1 MQQVINGRYHIA
13 NIHTD
18 LIGQGAM
25 GAVYQGIDQQTGEPV
40 AIKHLKP
47 ELLAANP
54 RQLDRFAREGE
65 LLRQLNHPNIVKVLK
80 AVAEA
85 GQHYII
91 MEYVQ
96 GGSLRDLLDQQPQL
110 PIPRVLSI
118 AIDVADALTRTHRL
132 NVIHR
137 DLKPANVL
145 LAQDGSPRLTDFGL
159 AFLEDGANLTQS
171 GALVG
176 TLDYIPPEA
185 CQGKALDRRMDIW
198 SFGVMLFEMLAG
210 QRPFT
215 GSNLYATITAI
226 LSTPTP
232 DLFRFRADVN
242 DALADLVYR
251 MLQKDPQQRIPSSR
265 LVGAELEAIMQGS
278 DIRPAAAVNLL
289 REQMALP
296 DKPRFETSTSDK
308 TAVHRHNLPP
318 QTMPCIG
325 REAELATLTEFV
337 GDPQKRLISI
347 VGPGG
352 MGKTR
357 LALAL
362 AEQQVGRFSY
372 GVYFAPLAAAATRA
386 DMVNAI
392 AEAVELNFYTGGNPE
407 QQLLDFLREKE
418 TLLILDSV
426 EHLQTSA
433 GFFTDLLQAATA
445 VTLILTS
452 RERLRLREEQVI
464 ALAEWEFPASLA
476 PQAALLSAP
485 ALLFAQSAQR
495 LQSNFELDEHDL
507 PALADICRAVGG
519 TPLGLILAA
528 TWVEMLTIAEIAAE
542 ISASLDFLETDMRDV
557 PERHRSLRA
566 VFDSSWNLLNESER
580 DVFMK
585 LSVFQGGFSRQA
597 AQEITAASLRD
608 LMALSNRSLLHR
620 DPDGR
625 YHTQRLLQQYAAEQ
639 LSQSP
644 DAHFL
649 VHDQHAAYY
658 ADLLQ
663 THNRQMKGSDQQAA
677 LAEMEQE
684 QDNLRAAWEWALG
697 QGQTE
702 LLHQMVDALCRF
714 YDWRGHYQEGD
725 QFCGTA
731 VRQLTRSLDSDS
743 VRLWAKLLGWQ
754 GKFNL
759 LLGRTEV
766 AGQVI
771 DQGLKLLAGASPAGS
786 SLAWAD
792 TRAETA
798 FLLRRQAQFFLMSGG
813 REQARQAGGQS
824 LELLEALGDAWG
836 MAYTLDILG
845 QVAWNVGAYG
855 EAQPLYERSL
865 AIRQSLQD
873 RRGTAD
879 SLRALGLIALFQGR
893 IPDTMRLMQESNGIR
908 KEIGDVAGTAVGLAD
923 TATAHMIA
931 GNFPEAIKLLDE
943 SLLFYTQLGYR
954 QAMAHWYTLL
964 SLACLSNGEFERAR
978 RHAERGRT
986 LSREVSYK
994 RGIALSNWMLGCLS
1008 VAVGN
1013 EAGAKTLFTQS
1024 VAGFREINQQDELAW
1039 ALAELSKVEL
1049 TLGNPVAAQAQVLES
1064 LQIGARLK
1072 SFLPLNFALPAT
1084 AVLLA
1089 WRSTQTDNVL
1099 EAQQLQEQAVELYA
1113 LAARYPSVGKSAY
1126 LDGITGA
1133 HIREMTANLP
1143 ADVQQVAQERGQK
1156 GDLFTAVPALIQ
1168 QLSTVRP

>member
-1 MQQVINGRYHIA
+1 MSAQQTINGRYHIA

-25 GAVYQGIDQQTGEPV
+25 GAVYRGVDRQTGEPV

-65 LLRQLNHPNIVKVLK
+65 LLRQLNHPNIVKVLE

-96 GGSLRDLLDQQPQL
+96 GGSLRDLLDQHPQL
-110 PIPRVLSI
+110 PLPHVLSI

-132 NVIHR
+132 NIIHR

-215 GSNLYATITAI
+215 GNNLYATITAI

-278 DIRPAAAVNLL
+278 DIRPASTASLL
-289 REQMALP
+289 REQIILP

-318 QTMPCIG
+318 QTMSCIG

-337 GDPQKRLISI
+337 SNPQTRLISI

-372 GVYFAPLAAAATRA
+372 GVYFVPLTAATTRA
-386 DMVNAI
+386 DIVNAI
-392 AEAVELNFYTGGNPE
+392 AEAVEFNFYTGGNPE

-418 TLLILDSV
+418 VLLILDGL
-426 EHLQTSA
+426 EHLQSSA
-433 GFFTDLLQAATA
+433 GLLTDLLSAATA

-464 ALAEWEFPASLA
+464 TLAEWEFPASLA

-485 ALLFAQSAQR
+485 ALLFTQSAQR
-495 LQSNFELDEHDL
+495 LQPNFELDEHDL

-528 TWVEMLTIAEIAAE
+528 TWVEMLTIAEIATE

-566 VFDSSWNLLNESER
+566 VFDSSWNLLNDSER

-597 AQEITAASLRD
+597 AQEITEASLRD

-644 DAHFL
+644 DAHFT
-649 VHDQHAAYY
+649 VHDQHAATY
-658 ADLLQ
+658 AAMLH
-663 THNRQMKGSDQQAA
+663 THNQQMKGSDQQAA
-677 LAEMEQE
+677 LAEMQQE
-684 QDNLRAAWEWALG
+684 EDNLRAAWEWALG

-702 LLHQMVDALCRF
+702 LLHRMVDALCRF
-714 YDWRGHYQEGD
+714 YDWRGRYQEGD
-725 QFCGTA
+725 QFCSTA
-731 VRQLTRSLDSDS
+731 VRQLARALDGES

-771 DQGLKLLAGASPAGS
+771 EQGLKLFDGS

-798 FLLRRQAQFFLMSGG
+798 FLLRRQAQYLLMSGD
-813 REQARQAGGQS
+813 REQARQAGAQS
-824 LELLEALGDAWG
+824 LELLEALHDEWG
-836 MAYTLDILG
+836 TAYTLDVLG
-845 QVAWNVGAYG
+845 QIAWNVGAYG

-865 AIRQSLQD
+865 IIRQSLGD

-893 IPDTMRLMQESNGIR
+893 IPDTARLMQESNTVR

-923 TATAHMIA
+923 MGTAFMIA
-931 GNFPEAIKLLDE
+931 GNFPEAIKLLEE
-943 SLLFYTQLGYR
+943 SLALYTQLGYR

-964 SLACLSNGEFERAR
+964 ALGCLSHGEFEKSR

-994 RGIALSNWMLGCLS
+994 RGAALSNWVLGCLNV
-1008 VAVGN
+1008 VAGN
-1013 EAGAKTLFTQS
+1013 DTGAKSLFSQS
-1024 VAGFREINQQDELAW
+1024 VTLFREINQQDELAW

-1049 TLGNPVAAQAQVLES
+1049 ALGNPAAAQAQVLEA

-1089 WRSTQTDNVL
+1089 WQSAQTDDPT
-1099 EAQQLQEQAVELYA
+1099 ARRQLQEQAIELYA

-1126 LDGITGA
+1126 LNGITGA
-1133 HIREMTANLP
+1133 HIREMTAKLP
-1143 ADVQQVAQERGQK
+1143 ADVQQAAQERGQK

-1168 QLSTVRP
+1168 QLSAEKP

>member
-1 MQQVINGRYHIA
+1 MQQIINGRYHIA

-25 GAVYQGIDQQTGEPV
+25 GAVYRGIDQQSGEPV

-65 LLRQLNHPNIVKVLK
+65 LLRQLNHPNIVKVY
-80 AVAEA
+80 ATAAEA

-110 PIPRVLSI
+110 PIPRILSI

-132 NVIHR
+132 NIIHR

-159 AFLEDGANLTQS
+159 AFLDDGANLTQS

-198 SFGVMLFEMLAG
+198 SFGVLLFEMLAG

-278 DIRPAAAVNLL
+278 DIRPAASVALV
-289 REQMALP
+289 REKIALP
-296 DKPRFETSTSDK
+296 EKPRFETSTSDK

-325 REAELATLTEFV
+325 REAELAALTEFV
-337 GDPQKRLISI
+337 SDPQKRLISI

-372 GVYFAPLAAAATRA
+372 GVYFVPLAAADSRA
-386 DMVNAI
+386 DMVNAM
-392 AEAVELNFYTGGNPE
+392 AEAVEFHFYTGGNPE

-418 TLLILDSV
+418 ALLILDSV
-426 EHLQTSA
+426 EHLQASA
-433 GFFTDLLQAATA
+433 GFFTELLQAATA

-452 RERLRLREEQVI
+452 RERLRLREEQVVT
-464 ALAEWEFPASLA
+464 LAEWEFPASLA

-485 ALLFAQSAQR
+485 ALLFTQSAQR

-507 PALADICRAVGG
+507 PALANICRAVGG

-528 TWVEMLTIAEIAAE
+528 TWVEMLTIAEIAGE

-597 AQEITAASLRD
+597 AQEITDASLRD

-620 DPDGR
+620 DPNGR

-644 DAHFL
+644 EAHFL

-697 QGQTE
+697 QGQAE

-714 YDWRGHYQEGD
+714 YDWRGRYQEGD

-731 VRQLTRSLDSDS
+731 VRQLTRSLDNDS

-759 LLGRTEV
+759 LLGRTEI

-771 DQGLKLLAGASPAGS
+771 DQGLKLLAGS

-798 FLLRRQAQFFLMSGG
+798 FLLRRQAQFSLMSGD

-824 LELLEALGDAWG
+824 LELLEALGDEWG

-855 EAQPLYERSL
+855 EALPLYERSL

-923 TATAHMIA
+923 TATAYMIA
-931 GNFPEAIKLLDE
+931 GNFPEAIKLLEE
-943 SLLFYTQLGYR
+943 SLALYTQLGYR

-964 SLACLSNGEFERAR
+964 SLACLSHGEFERAR

-986 LSREVSYK
+986 LSREVGYK
-994 RGIALSNWMLGCLS
+994 RGIALSNWMLGCLN
-1008 VAVGN
+1008 VVIGN
-1013 EAGAKTLFTQS
+1013 QAGAKTLFTQS

-1049 TLGNPVAAQAQVLES
+1049 ALGDPAAAQAQVLES

-1089 WRSTQTDNVL
+1089 WRSTQTADAA
-1099 EAQQLQEQAVELYA
+1099 EAQQLQEQAVELFA

-1126 LDGITGA
+1126 LNGITGA
-1133 HIREMTANLP
+1133 HIREMTATLP
-1143 ADVQQVAQERGQK
+1143 ADIQHAAMERGQK

-1168 QLSTVRP
+1168 QLSAERP

>member
-1 MQQVINGRYHIA
+1 MSIEQTINGRYHIA
-13 NIHTD
+13 NVHTD

-25 GAVYQGIDQQTGEPV
+25 GAVYRGIDQQTGDPV

-65 LLRQLNHPNIVKVLK
+65 LLRQLNHPNIVQVY
-80 AVAEA
+80 ATVAEA

-96 GGSLRDLLDQQPQL
+96 GGSLRDLLDQNPQL
-110 PIPRVLSI
+110 PLPRVLSI

-132 NVIHR
+132 NIIHR

-145 LAQDGSPRLTDFGL
+145 LALDGSPRLTDFGL

-232 DLFRFRADVN
+232 DLFRFRPDVN

-278 DIRPAAAVNLL
+278 DIRPAAITLM
-289 REQMALP
+289 REQVALP
-296 DKPRFETSTSDK
+296 DKARFETSTSDK

-325 REAELATLTEFV
+325 REAELATLNEFV
-337 GDPQKRLISI
+337 DNPQTRLITI
-347 VGPGG
+347 IGAGG

-372 GVYFAPLAAAATRA
+372 GVYFVPLAAADSRA

-392 AEAVELNFYTGGNPE
+392 AEAVDFHFYTGGNPE

-418 TLLILDSV
+418 MLLVLDGL

-433 GFFTDLLQAATA
+433 GFLTDMLSAATA

-452 RERLRLREEQVI
+452 RERLRLREEQVVT
-464 ALAEWEFPASLA
+464 LAEWEFPHNL
-476 PQAALLSAP
+476 PPLDALKSAP
-485 ALLFAQSAQR
+485 AQLFTQSARR
-495 LQSNFELDEHDL
+495 LQPNFELDEHDV

-519 TPLGLILAA
+519 TPLGLMLAA
-528 TWVEMLTIAEIAAE
+528 TWVEMLTIAEIATE

-585 LSVFQGGFSRQA
+585 LSVFQAGFSRQA
-597 AQEITAASLRD
+597 AQEITGASLRD
-608 LMALSNRSLLHR
+608 LMALANRSLLHR

-658 ADLLQ
+658 ALMLQ
-663 THNRQMKGSDQQAA
+663 THNRQMKGSEQQAA

-684 QDNLRAAWEWALG
+684 QDNQRAAWEWAIG

-714 YDWRGHYQEGD
+714 YDWRGRYQEGD

-731 VRQLTRSLDSDS
+731 VRQLARALDGES
-743 VRLWAKLLGWQ
+743 VRLWARLLGWQ

-771 DQGLKLLAGASPAGS
+771 DQGLQLLTDAAP
-786 SLAWAD
+786 AWAD

-798 FLLRRQAQFFLMSGG
+798 FLLRRQAQFFLMSGD
-813 REQARQAGGQS
+813 RERARQAGEQS
-824 LELLEALGDAWG
+824 LELLETIGDEWG

-879 SLRALGLIALFQGR
+879 SLRALGLLALFQGR

-923 TATAHMIA
+923 MSTAFMIA
-931 GNFPEAIKLLDE
+931 GSFPEAIQLLDE
-943 SLLFYTQLGYR
+943 SLALYTQLGYR

-964 SLACLSNGEFERAR
+964 ALACLSNGEYEKAR

-994 RGIALSNWMLGCLS
+994 RGIALSNWVLGCLS
-1008 VAVGN
+1008 VVAGN
-1013 EAGAKTLFTQS
+1013 EAGAKSLFTQS

-1049 TLGNPVAAQAQVLES
+1049 AMGNAAAAQAQVLEA

-1072 SFLPLNFALPAT
+1072 AFLPLSFALPAT

-1089 WRSTQTDNVL
+1089 GQSTQTD
-1099 EAQQLQEQAVELYA
+1099 APGIKQQYQEQALELYA

-1133 HIREMTANLP
+1133 QIREMTASLP
-1143 ADVQQVAQERGQK
+1143 ADIQQAAMERGQK

-1168 QLSTVRP
+1168 QLGQPRP

>member
-1 MQQVINGRYHIA
+1 MSIEQTINGRYHITHL
-13 NIHTD
+13 HTD

-25 GAVYQGIDQQTGEPV
+25 GAVYRGVDQQTGEPV

-65 LLRQLNHPNIVKVLK
+65 LLRQLNHPNIVKVY
-80 AVAEA
+80 AAIAEA

-110 PIPRVLSI
+110 PLPRVLSI

-132 NVIHR
+132 NIIHR

-159 AFLEDGANLTQS
+159 AFLDDGANLTQS

-185 CQGKALDRRMDIW
+185 CQGKALDKRMDIW

-226 LSTPTP
+226 LTTPTP
-232 DLFRFRADVN
+232 DLFRFRPDVN

-278 DIRPAAAVNLL
+278 DIRPAATITLM
-289 REQMALP
+289 REQLALP

-318 QTMPCIG
+318 QTMTCIG

-337 GDPQKRLISI
+337 SNPQTRLITI

-372 GVYFAPLAAAATRA
+372 GVYFVPLAAADTRA

-392 AEAVELNFYTGGNPE
+392 AGAVDFHFYTGGNPE
-407 QQLLDFLREKE
+407 QQLVDFLREKE
-418 TLLILDSV
+418 LLLILDSM

-433 GFFTDLLQAATA
+433 GLLTDLLSAATA

-464 ALAEWEFPASLA
+464 TLAEWEFPHNLPADLA
-476 PQAALLSAP
+476 LHSAP
-485 ALLFAQSAQR
+485 AQLFTQSAQR
-495 LQSNFELDEHDL
+495 LQPNFELDEHDV

-519 TPLGLILAA
+519 TPLGLMLAA
-528 TWVEMLTIAEIAAE
+528 TWVEMLTIAEIANE

-566 VFDSSWNLLNESER
+566 VFDSSWNFLNESER

-597 AQEITAASLRD
+597 AQEITGASLRD
-608 LMALSNRSLLHR
+608 LMALANRSLLHR

-658 ADLLQ
+658 AAMLQ
-663 THNRQMKGSDQQAA
+663 THNQQMKGNDQQAA

-684 QDNLRAAWEWALG
+684 QDNLRAAWEWAIG
-697 QGQTE
+697 QGQAD

-714 YDWRGHYQEGD
+714 YDWRGRYQEGD

-731 VRQLTRSLDSDS
+731 VRHLTRALDGDN

-759 LLGRTEV
+759 LLGRTEI

-771 DQGLKLLAGASPAGS
+771 EQGLKLLDSSAPSGA
-786 SLAWAD
+786 SLAWTD
-792 TRAETA
+792 TRAEMA
-798 FLLRRQAQFFLMSGG
+798 FLLRRQAQFFLMSGD
-813 REQARQAGGQS
+813 REQARQAGRQS
-824 LELLEALGDAWG
+824 LELLETLGDEWG
-836 MAYTLDILG
+836 IAYSLDMLG
-845 QVAWNVGAYG
+845 QIAWNVGAYG

-879 SLRALGLIALFQGR
+879 SLRALGLLALFQGR
-893 IPDTMRLMQESNGIR
+893 IPDTMRLMQESNAIR

-923 TATAHMIA
+923 TSTAFMIA
-931 GNFPEAIKLLDE
+931 GNFPEAIRLLEE
-943 SLLFYTQLGYR
+943 SLALYTQLGYR
-954 QAMAHWYTLL
+954 QAMAHWFTLL
-964 SLACLSNGEFERAR
+964 ALACLSHGDFEKSR

-994 RGIALSNWMLGCLS
+994 RGVALSNWVLGCLS
-1008 VAVGN
+1008 VVAGN
-1013 EAGAKTLFTQS
+1013 EAGAKSLFLQS

-1039 ALAELSKVEL
+1039 ALAELGKVEL
-1049 TLGNPVAAQAQVLES
+1049 ALGNPAAAQAQVLEA
-1064 LQIGARLK
+1064 LQIGVRLK

-1084 AVLLA
+1084 AVLLT
-1089 WRSTQTDNVL
+1089 WQSTQTDDP
-1099 EAQQLQEQAVELYA
+1099 AGRRQLQEQAVELYA

-1133 HIREMTANLP
+1133 RIREMTADLP
-1143 ADVQQVAQERGQK
+1143 ADIQQAAQERGQK

-1168 QLSTVRP
+1168 QLSL

>member
-1 MQQVINGRYHIA
+1 MHRQQIINGRYHIPHLPTA
-13 NIHTD
+13 

-25 GAVYQGIDQQTGEPV
+25 GSVYLGRDQQTGDPV

-65 LLRQLNHPNIVKVLK
+65 LLRQLNHPNIVKVLA

-132 NVIHR
+132 NIIHR

-145 LAQDGSPRLTDFGL
+145 LAHDGSPRLTDFGL

-198 SFGVMLFEMLAG
+198 AFGVMLFEMLAG

-251 MLQKDPQQRIPSSR
+251 MLQKDPQQRIPSVR

-278 DIRPAAAVNLL
+278 DIRPAATVALL
-289 REQMALP
+289 REQIVLP

-308 TAVHRHNLPP
+308 TAVHRHNLPA

-325 REAELATLTEFV
+325 REAELATLAEFV
-337 GDPQKRLISI
+337 SDPQKRLISI
-347 VGPGG
+347 VGSGG

-362 AEQQVGRFSY
+362 AEQQIGRFSY
-372 GVYFAPLAAAATRA
+372 GVYFVPLAAADTRA
-386 DMVNAI
+386 DIVNAI
-392 AEAVELNFYTGGNPE
+392 AEAVEFHFYTGGNPE

-418 TLLILDSV
+418 LLLVLDGL
-426 EHLQTSA
+426 EHLQSSA
-433 GFFTDLLQAATA
+433 GILTDILQAAPA

-452 RERLRLREEQVI
+452 RERLRLREEQVVT
-464 ALAEWEFPASLA
+464 LAEWEFPSHAA
-476 PQAALLSAP
+476 PQTALLSAP
-485 ALLFAQSAQR
+485 AQLFVQSAQR
-495 LQSNFELDEHDL
+495 LQPNFELDEHDL
-507 PALADICRAVGG
+507 PALAAICHAVGG
-519 TPLGLILAA
+519 APLGLILAA
-528 TWVEMLTIAEIAAE
+528 TWVEMLTIAEIATE

-566 VFDSSWNLLNESER
+566 VFDSSWNLLNGSER

-597 AQEITAASLRD
+597 AQEITGASLRD

-620 DPDGR
+620 DPNGR

-649 VHDQHAAYY
+649 VHDQHAATY
-658 ADLLQ
+658 AAMLAE
-663 THNRQMKGSDQQAA
+663 HNQQMKGSEQQAA

-684 QDNLRAAWEWALG
+684 QDNLRAAWEWAIG
-697 QGQTE
+697 QGQTD

-714 YDWRGHYQEGD
+714 YDWRGRYQEGD

-731 VRQLTRSLDSDS
+731 VHQLARALDGES

-771 DQGLKLLAGASPAGS
+771 DQGLNLLAGS

-792 TRAETA
+792 HRAETA
-798 FLLRRQAQFFLMSGG
+798 FLLRRQAQFFLMSGD
-813 REQARQAGGQS
+813 RERARQAGAKS
-824 LELLEALGDAWG
+824 LELLETAGDEWG
-836 MAYTLDILG
+836 IAYTLDMLG
-845 QVAWNVGAYG
+845 QIAWNVGAYG

-865 AIRQSLQD
+865 AIRQSLND
-873 RRGTAD
+873 RRGMAD
-879 SLRALGLIALFQGR
+879 SLRALGLVALFQGR
-893 IPDTMRLMQESNGIR
+893 IPDTARLMQESNTIR

-923 TATAHMIA
+923 MSTAFMVA

-943 SLLFYTQLGYR
+943 SLALYTQLGYR

-964 SLACLSNGEFERAR
+964 ALACLSNGELEKAR

-994 RGIALSNWMLGCLS
+994 RGVALSNWVLGCLS
-1008 VAVGN
+1008 VAAGN
-1013 EAGAKTLFTQS
+1013 ETGARTLFTQS
-1024 VAGFREINQQDELAW
+1024 VTLFREINQQDELAW

-1049 TLGNPVAAQAQVLES
+1049 ALGNPAAAQAQVLES

-1072 SFLPLNFALPAT
+1072 AFLPLSFALPAT

-1089 WRSTQTDNVL
+1089 WQSRQTDAPDVR
-1099 EAQQLQEQAVELYA
+1099 QQLQEQAVELYA
-1113 LAARYPSVGKSAY
+1113 LAARYPSVSKSAY

-1133 HIREMTANLP
+1133 HIRQMTADLP
-1143 ADVQQVAQERGQK
+1143 ADVRQAVQERGQK
-1156 GDLFTAVPALIQ
+1156 GDLFTAVPALIE
-1168 QLSTVRP
+1168 QLDQTRP